1 MNCPSCGFEYTY
13 EENEYTV
20 CSACQYRWLTEG
32 AETSEE
38 EVFVLDANGNKLV
51 DGDSVIVIKD
61 LKVKGSSTPLKQ
73 GTKVNNIKIVDSDHN
88 LDCRI
93 PGFGNMSL
101 KSEFVKKA

>member
-13 EENEYTV
+13 EENEFTV
-20 CSACQYRWLTEG
+20 CSACQYRWNTKE
-32 AETSEE
+32 SDNEE
-38 EVFVLDANGNKLV
+38 RAFVLDANGNKLV

-73 GTKVNNIKIVDSDHN
+73 GTKVNGIRIVDGDHN